1 MKDFDKFIEPKIV
14 TEMLNEYKRDNDYI
28 LTYVTE
34 FYIPNGWNEVN
45 HVPMFIIRNSLK
57 EFLDD
62 MGADKANISNFGKQ
76 IIKILEKLTGNKYE
90 AKNGTVK
97 KEHYRTLDPLG
108 FYSNRFVG
116 AWGIGKK

>member
-1 MKDFDKFIEPKIV
+1 MYLI
-14 TEMLNEYKRDNDYI
+14 
-28 LTYVTE
+28 
-34 FYIPNGWNEVN
+34 
-45 HVPMFIIRNSLK
+45 
-57 EFLDD
+57 
-62 MGADKANISNFGKQ
+62 Q

-116 AWGIGKK
+116 AWGIGKKSFIRFFKATQSIVSRVT